1 MTDRQ
6 EMEAAVEAVLFIS
19 SEPVPRSRLV
29 EIFDEDDRETADEAV
44 DAVLERYAAG
54 ADRGIQVEEVAGGVR
69 LITRPDMND
78 WLRRFFEAAGSNKL
92 SMAALET
99 LAIVAYRQ
107 PMTAPEIQELR
118 GVNPSGVLKTLL
130 DRHLIRIAGRK
141 EVVGRPFLYCTTRE
155 FLVHFGLKSLKDLP
169 PLEEFEEQFEEAS
182 ADGEAPAD
190 PGLGAGP
197 GGDREESILK
207 AAAELDEAEA
217 DADAEAEDEA
227 GEETGDE
234 GDAKA
239 EATRPASG
247 KTGGRDMPRD
257 PEPATESPEPAADE
271 DAAGGD
277 TSTEHDDDATPGEGG
292 PREGSDE

>member
-29 EIFDEDDRETADEAV
+29 EIFDEEDRETATEALE
-44 DAVLERYAAG
+44 AVLERYAAG

-69 LITRPDMND
+69 LITRPDMNG
-78 WLRRFFEAAGSNKL
+78 WLRRFFEASGSNKL

-169 PLEEFEEQFEEAS
+169 PLEEFEEQFEEAA

-207 AAAELDEAEA
+207 AAAELDDAEA
-217 DADAEAEDEA
+217 DAEDRAEDES
-227 GEETGDE
+227 EQT
-234 GDAKA
+234 
-239 EATRPASG
+239 TPQ
-247 KTGGRDMPRD
+247 
-257 PEPATESPEPAADE
+257 
-271 DAAGGD
+271 DAAPGGGSSEERSTQDASTEHDD
-277 TSTEHDDDATPGEGG
+277 TSTEHHEDAAPAEGR
-292 PREGSDE
+292 PRESSDE